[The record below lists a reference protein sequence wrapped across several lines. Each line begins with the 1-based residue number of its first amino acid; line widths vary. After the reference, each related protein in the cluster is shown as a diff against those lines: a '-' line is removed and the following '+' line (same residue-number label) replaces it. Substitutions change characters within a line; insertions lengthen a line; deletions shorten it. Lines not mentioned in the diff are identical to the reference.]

1 MDTIKFDKKNTL
13 VVAHRG
19 LCGLE
24 LENTNPAFVAAGNR
38 SYYAIETDVHRT
50 ADGRF
55 VVVHDGDLVRI
66 AGEDVVVKDTT
77 LEELQ
82 KIVLMDKDG
91 TKDRTDLRVP
101 LLENYVSICKKYEK
115 HCVLELKAIFT
126 DEEIAGIIDIFRQ
139 HDYLDEVTFIS
150 FDYDNLLKVRKIL
163 PNQPAQYLIGP
174 VTQEEIDR
182 MVAGKFDADVYLD
195 SLTEENIAQM
205 HNLGIRVNCYT
216 VNEKEKAEKL
226 AAWGVDFITTNILE

>member
-19 LCGLE
+19 LSGLE

-38 SYYAIETDVHRT
+38 SYYAIETDVHKT
-50 ADGRF
+50 ADGKF
-55 VVVHDGDLVRI
+55 VVVHDGDLNRI
-66 AGEDVVVKDTT
+66 AGENVIIQETT
-77 LEELQ
+77 LAELQ
-82 KIVLMDKDG
+82 KIVLIDKDG

-101 LLENYVSICKKYEK
+101 LLENYISICKKYGK
-115 HCVLELKAIFT
+115 HCVLELKAVFT
-126 DEEIAGIIDIFRQ
+126 DEDIRKILDIFRQ
-139 HDYLDEVTFIS
+139 QEYLNEVTFIS
-150 FDYDNLLKVRKIL
+150 FEYDNLLKVRKYV